1 MRKQNKTISWSFTH
15 EIQNLKAMWIYC
27 TYIIKVLGSFALA
40 QIIILLKHLDGNT
53 SASTGTLPGCY
64 LLTLM
69 CNVTLLQSSGSLEA
83 CLWHNY
89 KVTRHQ
95 VF

>member
-1 MRKQNKTISWSFTH
+1 MKKQNKTISWSFTH

-53 SASTGTLPGCY
+53 SASTGTLTGCY

-69 CNVTLLQSSGSLEA
+69 CNVTLLQSFGSLEA

-89 KVTRHQ
+89 KVTGH
-95 VF
+95 